1 MVGDEKKYTIE
12 EDDDLSSVVNEPEDF
27 GFEKAENDLL
37 RAALKRTYKERF
49 LVMTTL
55 MKRSVM
61 FKNAKITYKPYD

>member
-1 MVGDEKKYTIE
+1 MTGSKKKYVIEE
-12 EDDDLSSVVNEPEDF
+12 EDDFSSVVNEPEDL

-37 RAALKRTYKERF
+37 LAALKRTYKERF

-61 FKNAKITYKPYD
+61 FKNAKITYKPHD

>member
-61 FKNAKITYKPYD
+61 FKNAKITYKPHD